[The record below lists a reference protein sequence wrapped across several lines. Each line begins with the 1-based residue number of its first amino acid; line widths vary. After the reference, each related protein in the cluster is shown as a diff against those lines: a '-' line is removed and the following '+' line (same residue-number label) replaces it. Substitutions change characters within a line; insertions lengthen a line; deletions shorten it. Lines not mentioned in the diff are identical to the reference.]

1 MAHHFHPT
9 VLREY
14 DIRGIV
20 GTTLVAADALAIGRA
35 FGTLAVR
42 RGGRTVCVGYDGRLS
57 SPQLE
62 AALVQGL
69 LSTGLT
75 VRRIGR
81 GPTPM
86 LYYAAQTL
94 AADGAIMVTGSHN
107 PPDQNGFKMV
117 LGGAPFFARQI
128 QDLAAMAGTDDLVC
142 RDGGQVVDSAVM
154 AAYVDR
160 LLADYD
166 GVRPLTVVWDAGNG
180 AAGEVMTALS
190 QRLPGRHLLL
200 NAEIDGRFPAHH
212 PDPTE
217 PENMRQ
223 LTAAVARHGADLG
236 VAFDGDGDRLGLV
249 DGRGHLWWGD
259 QIMMLLAEEVLRQYP
274 GAPILADVK
283 ASQSLFDR
291 IAALG
296 GQPVMCRTGHS
307 PIKTRM
313 AELKAPLAGD
323 MSGHL
328 FFADR
333 YFGFDDALYGA
344 VRVLGMVARWSD
356 QTLADRYDALPGL
369 VNTPELRIPCADQR
383 KFAVV
388 AEVKERLAAAG
399 ADVCDIDGVRVSTAD
414 GWWLLRASNTQ
425 AILVARCESGSDA
438 GLDRLKAILAGELAK
453 SGLSL

>member
-1 MAHHFHPT
+1 
-9 VLREY
+9 
-14 DIRGIV
+14 
-20 GTTLVAADALAIGRA
+20 
-35 FGTLAVR
+35 
-42 RGGRTVCVGYDGRLS
+42 
-57 SPQLE
+57 
-62 AALVQGL
+62 
-69 LSTGLT
+69 
-75 VRRIGR
+75 
-81 GPTPM
+81 M